1 MSAPIVMV
9 HGAFCGGWVFDAF
22 RAPFEAIGHTVH
34 TPDLRGH
41 GPNDRE
47 SAVVG
52 VSMRDYASDIVGLC
66 RSLSEP
72 PILIGH
78 SMGGLVAQLAAR
90 RCDLK
95 ALVLLAPSPPW
106 GVAAGTIEEAVT
118 AFGLHMLGPFWFQA
132 VSPDPGL
139 ARAYSFDR
147 LPKPER
153 DACLARLRPE
163 SGRAL
168 FETLN
173 WWLDPL
179 MTTSLGPGPL
189 KVPSLVLAGSR
200 DVVHSSGTVR
210 QTAERIGGAFLEM
223 PGMSHW
229 LPGEEG
235 WENVARASLE
245 WLAGL

>member
-1 MSAPIVMV
+1 MASTVIMV
-9 HGAFCGGWVFDAF
+9 HGAFCGGWTFE
-22 RAPFEAIGHTVH
+22 RLRMPFEAGFKVL
-34 TPDLRGH
+34 TPDLPGH
-41 GPNDRE
+41 ADGQSG
-47 SAVVG
+47 SAVTG
-52 VSMRDYASDIVGLC
+52 LSMSDYAREIARLC
-66 RSLSEP
+66 AEQDEP
-72 PILIGH
+72 PILVGH

-132 VSPDPGL
+132 VSPDQGL

-153 DACLARLRPE
+153 DACVARLRPE

-210 QTAERIGGAFLEM
+210 QTAERIGGTFLEM

-229 LPGEEG
+229 LPGEQG

-245 WLAGL
+245 WLSGL

>member
-1 MSAPIVMV
+1 MASTVIMA
-9 HGAFCGGWVFDAF
+9 HGAFCGGWTFERF
-22 RAPFEAIGHTVH
+22 RAPFEAGFKVL
-34 TPDLRGH
+34 TPDLPGH
-41 GPNDRE
+41 SDTDSA
-47 SAVVG
+47 SAVTG
-52 VSMRDYASDIVGLC
+52 LSMTDYARELARLC
-66 RSLSEP
+66 AAEPEP

-78 SMGGLVAQLAAR
+78 SMGGLAAQLAAR

-106 GVAAGTIEEAVT
+106 GVASSTLEEAIT

-132 VSPDPGL
+132 VSPDPSL
-139 ARAYSFDR
+139 AKAYSFDR

-153 DACLARLRPE
+153 DACLRRLRPE

-189 KVPSLVLAGSR
+189 KVPGLVIAGSR
-200 DVVHSSGTVR
+200 DVVHPPSTVR
-210 QTAERIGGAFLEM
+210 QTAERIGGAFVEM

-229 LPGEEG
+229 LPGEVG
-235 WENVARASLE
+235 WENVARTSLE
-245 WLAGL
+245 WLASL